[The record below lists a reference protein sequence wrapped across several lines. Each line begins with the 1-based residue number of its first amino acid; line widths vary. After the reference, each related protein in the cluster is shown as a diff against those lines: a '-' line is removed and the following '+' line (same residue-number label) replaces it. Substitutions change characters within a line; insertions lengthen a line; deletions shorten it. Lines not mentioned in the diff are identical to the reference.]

1 MTLGRSE
8 YGDDRSSIP
17 YDAAL
22 AQAKVQDTKQFVCQA
37 AKAQEIRAGYG
48 KDPEEAEARHKQEI
62 EQFLRGS
69 DPAKGDEDKADDK
82 PSSSR

>member
-1 MTLGRSE
+1 MDAWLEADLVDLCVLGPPMAYHRAMPE
-8 YGDDRSSIP
+8 KHRV
-17 YDAAL
+17 AE
-22 AQAKVQDTKQFVCQA
+22 
-37 AKAQEIRAGYG
+37 EIRAGYG